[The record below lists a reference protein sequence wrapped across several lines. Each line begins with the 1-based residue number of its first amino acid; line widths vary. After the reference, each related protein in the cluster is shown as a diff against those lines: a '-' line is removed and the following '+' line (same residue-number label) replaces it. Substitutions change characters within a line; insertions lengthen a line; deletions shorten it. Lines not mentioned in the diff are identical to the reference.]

1 MPDTSRPDTSRPDT
15 SRPEAGVTELHR
27 LALTVAEEGARMARE
42 MREAGVA
49 IADRKT
55 SIADIVTEADRAV
68 ETAIRDA
75 IARVRPQDGF
85 LGEETDE
92 AGSASG
98 LTWVVDPIDGTVN
111 YAYGIPAWA
120 VSVAVVEGDP
130 DPATWT
136 GLAGV
141 VVNPSG
147 GETWEAYRGGGA
159 RLNGR
164 TLRIAKETELA
175 RTLVGTGFGYLPERR
190 MAQARVVTQLLGTV
204 RDIRRA
210 GAASLDICS
219 VAAQR
224 LDAYYEMGLHPWD
237 LAGGTIV
244 ALEAGAHVSGL
255 RGAGPGESFYLA
267 CNPVIA
273 GPLLDLLI
281 ASGAEPLALAED

>member
-1 MPDTSRPDTSRPDT
+1 MTAP
-15 SRPEAGVTELHR
+15 ALLTEIHA
-27 LALTVAEEGARMARE
+27 LALAVAQDGARMARE

-49 IADRKT
+49 IADRK
-55 SIADIVTEADRAV
+55 SSVADIVTEADRAV

-75 IARVRPQDGF
+75 IAVARPQDGF
-85 LGEETDE
+85 LGEESDA

-111 YAYGIPAWA
+111 YAYGLPSWA

-130 DPATWT
+130 QPETWT

-141 VVNPSG
+141 VVNPMT
-147 GETWEAYRGGGA
+147 GETWEAWFGGGA
-159 RLNGR
+159 RVNGR
-164 TLRIAKETELA
+164 TLQIAKEVDLP
-175 RTLVGTGFGYLPERR
+175 RTLVGTGFGYRAERR
-190 MAQARVVTQLLGTV
+190 LVQGQVVARLLGVV

-224 LDAYYEMGLHPWD
+224 LDAYYETGLHPWD
-237 LAGGTIV
+237 LAGGTVI
-244 ALEAGAHVSGL
+244 AREAGAHVSGL
-255 RGAGPGESFYLA
+255 RGNGAGEAFYLA

-273 GPLLDLLI
+273 GPLEEALL
-281 ASGAEPLALAED
+281 AAGAEPLAEQDR

>member
-1 MPDTSRPDTSRPDT
+1 MTT
-15 SRPEAGVTELHR
+15 AAVTELHH
-27 LALTVAEEGARMARE
+27 LALTVAEEGARMAKE
-42 MREAGVA
+42 MRDAGVA
-49 IADRKT
+49 IADRK
-55 SIADIVTEADRAV
+55 SSVADIVTEADRAV

-75 IARVRPQDGF
+75 IARARPQDGF
-85 LGEETDE
+85 LGEETDR

-111 YAYGIPAWA
+111 YAYGIPSWA

-136 GLAGV
+136 GLAGI
-141 VVNPSG
+141 VVNPAA
-147 GETWEAYRGGGA
+147 GETWEAFRGGGA

-164 TLRIAKETELA
+164 PLHVSRDVDLP

-190 MAQARVVTQLLGTV
+190 MAQARVVTRLLGTV

-219 VAAQR
+219 VAAER
-224 LDAYYEMGLHPWD
+224 LDAYYEVGLHPWD
-237 LAGGTIV
+237 LGGGTVV

-273 GPLLDLLI
+273 GPLEELLI
-281 ASGAEPLALAED
+281 AAGAEPLAPATE

>member
-1 MPDTSRPDTSRPDT
+1 MSPAPI
-15 SRPEAGVTELHR
+15 AELHR

-55 SIADIVTEADRAV
+55 SVADIVTEADRAV

-75 IARVRPQDGF
+75 IAAARPQDGF
-85 LGEETDE
+85 FGEETDE
-92 AGSASG
+92 AASASG

-111 YAYGIPAWA
+111 YAYGIPSWA

-130 DPATWT
+130 DPQTWT
-136 GLAGV
+136 GLAGA
-141 VVNPSG
+141 VVNPAA
-147 GETWEAYRGGGA
+147 GETWEAFLGGGA

-164 TLRIAKETELA
+164 PLQITKEVDLP
-175 RTLVGTGFGYLPERR
+175 RTLLGTGFGYLPERR
-190 MAQARVVTQLLGTV
+190 VQQGEVVRHILGVV

-224 LDAYYEMGLHPWD
+224 LDAYFETGLHPWD
-237 LAGGTIV
+237 LAGGTVI
-244 ALEAGAHVSGL
+244 AKEAGAHVSGL
-255 RGAGPGESFYLA
+255 HGAGPGEAFYLA
-267 CNPVIA
+267 CNPMIA
-273 GPLLDLLI
+273 GPLEDALVAAGAQSLRLDMP
-281 ASGAEPLALAED
+281 ARAAEYEG

>member
-1 MPDTSRPDTSRPDT
+1 MTP
-15 SRPEAGVTELHR
+15 AAVTELHR
-27 LALTVAEEGARMARE
+27 LALAVAEEGAVMAKQ

-49 IADRKT
+49 IADRK
-55 SIADIVTEADRAV
+55 SSVADIVTEADRAV

-75 IARVRPQDGF
+75 LARARPQDGF

-120 VSVAVVEGDP
+120 VSIAVVEGDP

-136 GLAGV
+136 GLAGAV
-141 VVNPSG
+141 ISPMA

-164 TLRIAKETELA
+164 RLHIAKETELA

-190 MAQARVVTQLLGTV
+190 VAQAKVVTRLLATV

-219 VAAQR
+219 VAAER
-224 LDAYYEMGLHPWD
+224 LDAYYEVGLHPWD

-244 ALEAGAHVSGL
+244 ALEAGAHVAGL

-273 GPLLDLLI
+273 GPLEDLLL
-281 ASGAEPLALAED
+281 ASGAEPLAPVAT

>member
-1 MPDTSRPDTSRPDT
+1 MTT
-15 SRPEAGVTELHR
+15 AAVTELHR
-27 LALTVAEEGARMARE
+27 LALTVAEEGARMAKE
-42 MREAGVA
+42 MRDAGVA
-49 IADRKT
+49 IADRK
-55 SIADIVTEADRAV
+55 SSVADIVTEADRAV

-75 IARVRPQDGF
+75 IARARPQDGF
-85 LGEETDE
+85 LGEETDQ

-111 YAYGIPAWA
+111 YAYAIPAWA

-141 VVNPSG
+141 VINPAAD
-147 GETWEAYRGGGA
+147 ETWEAYDGGGA

-164 TLRIAKETELA
+164 TLRIAKDVDLP

-210 GAASLDICS
+210 GAASLDICA
-219 VAAQR
+219 VGAER
-224 LDAYYEMGLHPWD
+224 LDAYYEVGLHPWD
-237 LAGGTIV
+237 LAGGTVV
-244 ALEAGAHVSGL
+244 AREAGAHVSGL

-273 GPLLDLLI
+273 GPLEELLL
-281 ASGAEPLALAED
+281 AAGAEPLAPATE

>member
-1 MPDTSRPDTSRPDT
+1 MTP
-15 SRPEAGVTELHR
+15 AAVTELHR
-27 LALTVAEEGARMARE
+27 LALTVAEEGAQMAKQ

-49 IADRKT
+49 IADRK
-55 SIADIVTEADRAV
+55 SSVADIVTEADRAV

-75 IARVRPQDGF
+75 LARARPQDGF
-85 LGEETDE
+85 LGEETDG

-136 GLAGV
+136 GLAGA
-141 VVNPSG
+141 VVNPMAQ
-147 GETWEAYRGGGA
+147 ETWEAYRGGGA

-164 TLRIAKETELA
+164 PLHIAKKTELP

-190 MAQARVVTQLLGTV
+190 VAQARVVTRLLATV

-219 VAAQR
+219 VAAER
-224 LDAYYEMGLHPWD
+224 LDAYYEVGLHPWD
-237 LAGGTIV
+237 LAGGTVV
-244 ALEAGAHVSGL
+244 AREAGAHVTGL
-255 RGAGPGESFYLA
+255 RGSGPGESFYLA

-273 GPLLDLLI
+273 GPLEELLL
-281 ASGAEPLALAED
+281 ASGAEPLAPAAE

>member
-1 MPDTSRPDTSRPDT
+1 MTAPALR
-15 SRPEAGVTELHR
+15 TELHA
-27 LALTVAEEGARMARE
+27 LALSVAEEGARMARE

-55 SIADIVTEADRAV
+55 SVADIVTEADRAV

-75 IARVRPQDGF
+75 IAEARPQDGF
-85 LGEETDE
+85 FGEETDE
-92 AGSASG
+92 AASASG

-111 YAYGIPAWA
+111 YAYGIPSWA

-130 DPATWT
+130 QSETWT

-141 VVNPSG
+141 VINPLG
-147 GETWEAYRGGGA
+147 DETWEAWAGGGA
-159 RLNGR
+159 RVNGR
-164 TLRIAKETELA
+164 RLQIAKHVDLP
-175 RTLVGTGFGYLPERR
+175 RTLLGTGFGYRAERR
-190 MAQARVVTQLLGTV
+190 LAQGKVVAQILGVV

-224 LDAYYEMGLHPWD
+224 LDAYYEAGLKPWD

-244 ALEAGAHVSGL
+244 AREAGAHVSGL
-255 RGAGPGESFYLA
+255 RGAGAGESFYLA
-267 CNPVIA
+267 CNPAIA
-273 GPLLDLLI
+273 GPLEEELL
-281 ASGAEPLALAED
+281 AAGAEPLKEADR